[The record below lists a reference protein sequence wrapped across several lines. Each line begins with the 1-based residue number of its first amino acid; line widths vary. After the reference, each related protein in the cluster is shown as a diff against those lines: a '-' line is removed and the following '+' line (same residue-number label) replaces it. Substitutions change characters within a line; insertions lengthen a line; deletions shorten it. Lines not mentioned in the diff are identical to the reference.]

1 MNRPSLSAMIVAK
14 PFLPDASSFDRSWSE
29 DAADY
34 SAFGSDGGAVNGN
47 GLRAGYECD
56 HRGDFLGSF
65 KAFKERTGPHTG
77 EELLFNF
84 GYRNVLL
91 FGHIFQEAA
100 DAFGGGGTGQNG
112 IDGYAGAS
120 DGLGEAARDCD
131 LRGFGHAVV
140 NHFGGN
146 VLGGFAGDKNDASP
160 IFL

>member
-14 PFLPDASSFDRSWSE
+14 PFLAGCFVARPDWSE

-34 SAFGSDGGAVNGN
+34 AAFCADGGAVNGN

-100 DAFGGGGTGQNG
+100 DTFGGGGTGQNG
-112 IDGYAGAS
+112 IDGYAGAG
-120 DGLGEAARDCD
+120 DRLGEAARNRD
-131 LRGFGHAVV
+131 LRGLGHAVV
-140 NHFGGN
+140 NHFGRN